1 MSGKMQFPE
10 SDPRHH
16 TAKIKQMLAE
26 LREQARQDI
35 GKITDPKAQA
45 LFETTAEVV
54 AGLEKAYEHFE
65 RRSEPAWTAAAA
77 AGGRT

>member
-1 MSGKMQFPE
+1 MADRMQFPE

-26 LREQARQDI
+26 LREHARQDI
-35 GKITDPKAQA
+35 AKITDPKAQA

-54 AGLEKAYEHFE
+54 AGLEKAYDHFE
-65 RRSEPAWTAAAA
+65 RRSEPAWAAAAAA
-77 AGGRT
+77 AGKT

>member
-1 MSGKMQFPE
+1 MADRMQFPE

-16 TAKIKQMLAE
+16 TAKIKRMLAE
-26 LREQARQDI
+26 VREQARQDL

-54 AGLEKAYEHFE
+54 AGLEKAYDHFE

-77 AGGRT
+77 AGGKG